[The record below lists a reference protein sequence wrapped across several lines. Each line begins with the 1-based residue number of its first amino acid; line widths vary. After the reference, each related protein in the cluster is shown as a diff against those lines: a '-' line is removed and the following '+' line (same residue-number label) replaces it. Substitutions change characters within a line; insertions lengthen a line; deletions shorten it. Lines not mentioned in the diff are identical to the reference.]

1 MKTITLM
8 RHAKSSWENALQSDR
23 SRPLIQKGIERTHK
37 MIEELK
43 KEGFSPD
50 FILTS
55 PAARALETSRMMAQA
70 FEIENEDFR
79 EEPRIYT
86 ADPDDFYDICYDLP
100 ESCSHVLIVGHNPAI
115 SMFAHKF
122 AELQI
127 NYLPTSGMA
136 SFEFEAENWEAL
148 PVSTHRMKFLLF
160 PKMIP

>member
-8 RHAKSSWENALQSDR
+8 RHAKSSWEDARLSDR
-23 SRPLIQKGIERTHK
+23 SRPLIQKGIDKTHK
-37 MIEELK
+37 VIERLK

-55 PAARALETSRMMAQA
+55 PAVRALETARLMAQA
-70 FEIENEDFR
+70 FEIESEYFR
-79 EEPRIYT
+79 EEPRIYI
-86 ADPDDFYDICYDLP
+86 ADQDGFYDICFDLP
-100 ESCSHVLIVGHNPAI
+100 ESCSHVLIIGHNPAI
-115 SMFAHKF
+115 SLFAHKF